1 MTTIARPIQGIL
13 NIDNIQ
19 GNYREIVLQ
28 FFDGDDVPI
37 ELSDFEQIRMEV
49 KETYSVTLKP
59 FLVYEVGTG
68 LDITGNTMRFVLDE
82 TFWAKQVSNWVYDIT
97 FQIDGKRYTFI
108 RGKITNEL
116 TASQL

>member
-19 GNYREIVLQ
+19 GNYRHITLR

-37 ELSDFEQIRMEV
+37 ELSDFENIRMEV
-49 KETYSVTLKP
+49 KETYSVTVKP

-68 LDITGNTMRFVLDE
+68 LEISGNQMDFVLDE
-82 TFWAKQVSNWVYDIT
+82 SFWDKQVSNWVYDIV
-97 FQIDGKRYTFI
+97 FQLDGKRYTFI
-108 RGKITNEL
+108 KGKITNEL
-116 TASQL
+116 TASKL